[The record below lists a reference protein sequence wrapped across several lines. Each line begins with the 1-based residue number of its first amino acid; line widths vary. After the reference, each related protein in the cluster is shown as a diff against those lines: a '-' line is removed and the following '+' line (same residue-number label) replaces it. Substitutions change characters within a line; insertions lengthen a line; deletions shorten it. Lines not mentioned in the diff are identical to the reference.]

1 MQNQDETKED
11 FGGVY
16 SERSRTAQDKLSRAE
31 LVNELVELRQRI
43 IELEASESRRKRAEE
58 ALRQSEEELRAI
70 FDGARDG
77 IVVLDTMG
85 RVVRVNKYI
94 LEIGGYTED
103 ELVGK
108 RIDAL
113 EMFPPQSMAKI
124 LSAFRE
130 LGTGRDMPPYEI
142 EVYLK
147 TGEKR
152 IGEVH
157 SSLVRQ
163 RGRVVGIV
171 GIMRDITERKR
182 AEEELRESLEKLR
195 SAMEG
200 TVEAL
205 ISTTERR
212 DPYTAGHQQ
221 RVTQLAWAIA
231 REMDLTEEQ
240 IEGIRVAGSV
250 HDIGKI
256 YVPAEILSKPGRITD
271 IEFSLIKIHPQV
283 GQEILRAVNF
293 PWPVADIVLQHQE
306 RWDGSGYPAGLKG
319 DEILLEARILAVAD
333 VVEAMASHRP
343 YRSARGIDEALEE
356 ISRNRGILYDAEVVG
371 ACLKLFT
378 EKGFTFE

>member
-1 MQNQDETKED
+1 MKD
-11 FGGVY
+11 
-16 SERSRTAQDKLSRAE
+16 QDKTKDQLM
-31 LVNELVELRQRI
+31 NELAELRQRI
-43 IELEASESRRKRAEE
+43 TELEASESRLKRAEE

-77 IVVLDTMG
+77 IMVLDRTGKVM
-85 RVVRVNKYI
+85 RINKYI
-94 LEIGGYTED
+94 LEVGGYTEE

-108 RIDAL
+108 RIDVL
-113 EMFPPQSMAKI
+113 EMVPSQSMAKI
-124 LSAFRE
+124 LAAFDKLE
-130 LGTGRDMPPYEI
+130 KGQDAPPYEI

-152 IGEVH
+152 ISEVH

-163 RGRVVGIV
+163 IGRVVGIV

-182 AEEELRESLEKLR
+182 AEEELKQSFKRLR
-195 SAMEG
+195 STMEG

-212 DPYTAGHQQ
+212 DPYTAGHQR
-221 RVTQLAWAIA
+221 RVTQLACAIA
-231 REMDLTEEQ
+231 EEMNLHKEQ
-240 IEGIRVAGSV
+240 IEGIRVAGSL

-293 PWPVADIVLQHQE
+293 PWPVAEIVLQHQE
-306 RWDGSGYPAGLKG
+306 RLDGSGYPAGLKG
-319 DEILLEARILAVAD
+319 EEVLLEAKVLAVAD
-333 VVEAMASHRP
+333 VVEAMSSHRP
-343 YRSARGIDEALEE
+343 YRPTRGIDRALEE
-356 ISRNRGILYDAEVVG
+356 ILQNRGVRYEAEVVD

-378 EKGFTFE
+378 ERGFRFKERGRGDTIA